1 MKSKIVN
8 GIKMVFTPIALAFL
22 VYFVWLAREDLSSL
36 LSDASLL
43 LLFIAVLAWS
53 LFNIAT
59 PLLAVIMF
67 RACGFLVSWSQ
78 AFSIHAARLPARYVP
93 GGVWHTVGR
102 VMDYSELGAKPRHL
116 TSFVVLENG
125 LAAAIALAIGGAA
138 VFATR
143 GSDTLGIIALV
154 ASILGIIT
162 LPVLWFVINRRLLQ
176 RPEQLSF
183 AAFATAV
190 GLMAAIW
197 LTATTAFL
205 IYLNAFPSSV
215 GDHSYLELGGIYLFS
230 WGVGFLSI
238 FAPQGIG
245 VFELVSSKLMQS
257 PLGFIGFAAL
267 IGGFRLVVLI
277 ADLSVWAG
285 YHVLRQRVKGDSITD
300 KD

>member
-1 MKSKIVN
+1 MK
-8 GIKMVFTPIALAFL
+8 L
-22 VYFVWLAREDLSSL
+22 FV
-36 LSDASLL
+36 
-43 LLFIAVLAWS
+43 AVLAWS
-53 LFNIAT
+53 LFNIAA

-67 RACGFLVSWSQ
+67 RACGLQVSWSQ
-78 AFSIHAARLPARYVP
+78 AFAIHAARLPARYVP

-102 VMDYSELGAKPRHL
+102 VMDYKDLGAKPRHL

-125 LAAAIALAIGGAA
+125 LAVTVALAIGGAA

-143 GSDTLGIIALV
+143 GSDTMGLIAL
-154 ASILGIIT
+154 ASSISGVVTI
-162 LPVLWFVINRRLLQ
+162 PVLWFAINRRILQ
-176 RPEQLSF
+176 GSERLSF
-183 AAFATAV
+183 AAFAAAV
-190 GLMAAIW
+190 GLMVAIW
-197 LTATTAFL
+197 SMATLAFL
-205 IYLNAFPSSV
+205 VYLDAFPSSV
-215 GDHSYLELGGIYLFS
+215 GDHSHLELGGIYLFS
-230 WGVGFLSI
+230 WGVGFLAV

-285 YHVLRQRVKGDSITD
+285 YHLFAQQAKKELITD